1 MESMNP
7 EAIAHY
13 DEGREHDRLSS
24 PHGRLE
30 FERSKDIISRNL
42 FKAPAKILDLG
53 GGTGHYS
60 FWLANQGFEVHLVD
74 VVESHIETAKK
85 VVQYFSL
92 ASITVGDAR
101 GTKFPDESFDVVLLF
116 GPLNH
121 LIEKRDRIKAL
132 EEAKRVLKPGGRLMA
147 VCISKYASLM
157 DGFQS
162 RFIEDPYFRSIVD
175 QDLIDGQHRNP
186 DNHPHYFTTT
196 KFHEPTEFQREIEE
210 AGYFDVKLHAVEG
223 FGSQLADL
231 KTQMDEESKKAVL
244 YDYLR
249 LVESEPSLLGL
260 SPHIMAVARKWIA
273 PRE

>member
-1 MESMNP
+1 MDSLNP
-7 EAIAHY
+7 EAVAHY
-13 DEGREHDRLSS
+13 EEGREHDRLSS

-30 FERSKDIISRNL
+30 FDRSKDIISRNL
-42 FKAPAKILDLG
+42 FQPPAKILDLG

-60 FWLANQGFEVHLVD
+60 FWLANQGYEVHLVD
-74 VVESHIETAKK
+74 VMESHVETAKK

-116 GPLNH
+116 GPLYH
-121 LIEKRDRIKAL
+121 LIDKRDRIKAL

-162 RFIEDPYFRSIVD
+162 RFIDDPYFRTIVD

-186 DNHPHYFTTT
+186 ENHPHYFTTT

-210 AGYFDVKLHAVEG
+210 AGFFDVKLHAVEG
-223 FGSQLADL
+223 FGSQLSDL
-231 KTQMDEESKKAVL
+231 ETQMNDESKRAIL

-249 LVESEPSLLGL
+249 LVESEPSLLGC

>member
-1 MESMNP
+1 MES
-7 EAIAHY
+7 H
-13 DEGREHDRLSS
+13 
-24 PHGRLE
+24 
-30 FERSKDIISRNL
+30 
-42 FKAPAKILDLG
+42 
-53 GGTGHYS
+53 
-60 FWLANQGFEVHLVD
+60 V
-74 VVESHIETAKK
+74 ETAKK

-116 GPLNH
+116 GPLYH
-121 LIEKRDRIKAL
+121 LIDKRDRIKAL

-162 RFIEDPYFRSIVD
+162 RFIDDPYFRTIVD

-186 DNHPHYFTTT
+186 ENHPHYFTTT

-210 AGYFDVKLHAVEG
+210 AGFFDVKLHAVEG

-231 KTQMDEESKKAVL
+231 ETQMNDAGKKEIL

-249 LVESEPSLLGL
+249 LVESEPSLLGC

>member
-1 MESMNP
+1 MDSMNP

-30 FERSKDIISRNL
+30 FDRSKDIISRNL

-116 GPLNH
+116 GPLYH
-121 LIEKRDRIKAL
+121 LVEKRDRIKAL

-162 RFIEDPYFRSIVD
+162 GFIEDPYFRTIVD
-175 QDLIDGQHRNP
+175 QDLMDGQHRNP
-186 DNHPHYFTTT
+186 ENHPHYFTTT

-210 AGYFDVKLHAVEG
+210 SGFFNVKLHAVEG

-231 KTQMDEESKKAVL
+231 GTQMDDESKKAVL

-249 LVESEPSLLGL
+249 LVESEPSLIGS

>member
-1 MESMNP
+1 MDSLNP
-7 EAIAHY
+7 EAITHY
-13 DEGREHDRLSS
+13 DAGREHDRLSS

-30 FERSKDIISRNL
+30 FERSMDIISRNL
-42 FKAPAKILDLG
+42 FKPPARILDLG

-60 FWLANQGFEVHLVD
+60 FWLANGGYEVHLVD
-74 VVESHIETAKK
+74 AMESHIEIAIKT
-85 VVQYFSL
+85 VQLCAL

-116 GPLNH
+116 GPLYH

-162 RFIEDPYFRSIVD
+162 GFIEDPYFRTIVD

-186 DNHPHYFTTT
+186 ENHPHYFTTT

-210 AGYFDVKLHAVEG
+210 AGFFDVKLHAVEG
-223 FGSQLADL
+223 FGCQLADL
-231 KTQMDEESKKAVL
+231 ETQMDDEGKKAIL

-249 LVESEPSLLGL
+249 LVESEPSLIGS

>member
-1 MESMNP
+1 MDSLNS
-7 EAIAHY
+7 EAAAHY
-13 DEGREHDRLSS
+13 GEGYEHERLKT

-30 FERSKDIISRNL
+30 FDRSKDIISRNL
-42 FKAPAKILDLG
+42 FNAPAKILDLG

-74 VVESHIETAKK
+74 VMESHIETAKK

-116 GPLNH
+116 DPLYH
-121 LIEKRDRIKAL
+121 LIQKRDRIKAL

-162 RFIEDPYFRSIVD
+162 RFIEDPYFRTIVD

-210 AGYFDVKLHAVEG
+210 AGFFDIKLHAVEG

-231 KTQMDEESKKAVL
+231 ETHLNDEGRKAIL

-249 LVESEPSLLGL
+249 LVESEPSLLGS
-260 SPHIMAVARKWIA
+260 SPHLIAVARKWIA